1 MSVHK
6 PKVMQASLVSC
17 AVLAALITSP
27 ITAVA
32 EETSVDTSGIEKITV
47 TARRKTETLVEI
59 PMAISSVSAMEIAD
73 RNYTSATD
81 IYRTLAGAAMPRNQ
95 LILRGLS
102 GGNDTTPDTTTTFV
116 DDIPFNFTNLS
127 DVERVEVLRG
137 PQGTLYGSN
146 AIGGTV
152 RIITKKPV
160 LDEFELFGSVQAGSE
175 KDVDGYDNN
184 ISLGVNIPLIDGKVA
199 LRVNGNLEHDQLPFV
214 NMNTGLQS
222 DVDRGF
228 IRNQLLW
235 QATDDLSL
243 ILGYSR
249 VEYSDRGYALGDRST
264 PGYYYDYSLS
274 ENADAPY
281 GYDVDVYDVDC
292 PANASRPKCR
302 MGTAPR
308 AKGGVPEKYQIWER
322 LDPWYESSNDLFTLN
337 ISDNNFFD
345 FATLT
350 YAGSYRKFKTDS
362 LDNWTRLDGD
372 DMFLTWIIND
382 DYYNE
387 TTHELRLQ
395 NLDASSPLSWTVGVF
410 YDKTETKDNPNTQN
424 QYHEGGDKAWAIMEY
439 WYGVD
444 WAGMGEQ
451 YFGNNQQNWNS
462 ATQLDYAREFAIF
475 ADVAYTFDL
484 GDMGELE
491 LNGGI
496 RHFDLKD
503 EFIATERGIWTNW
516 DEPWEDVETVVGGE
530 ESGNRYKF
538 SASWRP
544 ADNFSIYGLYS
555 EGYRPG
561 GNNGPLPGSCI
572 NDPQASKRQSRY
584 TSDSI
589 DNYELGIKA
598 SVFDNRFDFAAA
610 VYQIDWT
617 GIKTDVYMDTCG
629 FTYTANAG
637 EARSRGF
644 EFESRARLTDDL
656 EMTFNTSYTNSELTE
671 DNESIDGHKGDEMT
685 MVPDWNAYLALD
697 QGFQLFGKQA
707 YIRADWTYYGEYKT
721 HFNVR
726 PEDVVPS
733 YSYFNLSGRYEVSD
747 NVKLSVHVNNIFDT
761 EAEKYKRARSRNTDN
776 TVAQEY
782 IEFLEGRSITVRLDY
797 TFF

>member
-1 MSVHK
+1 MSANK
-6 PKVMQASLVSC
+6 PAAMRVSLVCS
-17 AVLAALITSP
+17 AILATLTTVPVSAI
-27 ITAVA
+27 A
-32 EETSVDTSGIEKITV
+32 EESAENTTSIEKVTV

-81 IYRTLAGAAMPRNQ
+81 LYRTLAGAAMPRGQ

-102 GGNDTTPDTTTTFV
+102 GGNSTTPDTTTTFV
-116 DDIPFNFTNLS
+116 DDVPYDFTNLS

-175 KDVDGYDNN
+175 KDVDGYDSN
-184 ISLGVNIPLIDGKVA
+184 ISLGINMPLIDGKLA
-199 LRVNGNLEHDQLPFV
+199 LRVNGNLGHDQRPLV
-214 NMNTGLQS
+214 NVNTGLQS
-222 DVDRGF
+222 DADSGF
-228 IRNQLLW
+228 VRSQLLW
-235 QATDDLSL
+235 KATDDLNV
-243 ILGYSR
+243 IFGFAR
-249 VEYSDRGYALGDRST
+249 VEFDSRGNTLGDTSQ

-274 ENADAPY
+274 ENPDAAY
-281 GYDVDVYDVDC
+281 GYDVDVFEVEC
-292 PANASRPKCR
+292 PDGASRPQCR
-302 MGTAPR
+302 LGTAPR
-308 AKGGVPEKYQIWER
+308 AKGGVPERYQIWER
-322 LDPWYESSNDLFTLN
+322 LDPWYKETDNLFTLN
-337 ISDNNFFD
+337 IQDENFFN

-350 YAGSYRKFKTDS
+350 YAGSFRKNKTDG

-372 DMFLTWIIND
+372 DLFLTWIIND
-382 DYYNE
+382 DYYEE

-395 NLDASSPLSWTVGVF
+395 NLDANSPLSWTVGMF

-424 QYHEGGDKAWAIMEY
+424 QYHEGGDKAWAIMNY
-439 WYGVD
+439 WYEVD
-444 WAGMGEQ
+444 WAAMGEQ
-451 YFGNNQQNWNS
+451 YFGNNQHNWNS
-462 ATQLDYAREFAIF
+462 ATQLDYAREFAMF

-496 RHFDLKD
+496 RRFDLKD

-516 DEPWEDVETVVGGE
+516 DEPWEDVETNTDGE

-544 ADNFSIYGLYS
+544 SNDFSVYALYS

-572 NDPQASKRQSRY
+572 DDPQAPNRKNRY

-598 SVFDNRFDFAAA
+598 SVLDNRFDFAAA

-629 FTYTANAG
+629 FSYTANAG

-644 EFESRARLTDDL
+644 EFESTARLTDDL
-656 EMTFNTSYTNSELTE
+656 TMTFNTSYTNSELLE
-671 DNESIDGHKGDEMT
+671 DNDSIGGKKGDKMT
-685 MVPDWNAYLALD
+685 MVPDWNGYLALD
-697 QGFQLFGKQA
+697 QGFQMFGKQA
-707 YIRADWTYYGEYKT
+707 YIRGDWTYYGEYKT

-747 NVKLSVHVNNIFDT
+747 NIKLSVHINNVFDK
-761 EAEKYKRARSRNTDN
+761 EAEKYKRARSRSINN